1 MWKIIPTIYSV
12 FQFDTPISVKALE
25 ATKPKSVMDLSAA
38 NSLLRLQPENSSITP
53 IDSYIKYK
61 NNHQEWIEDTKNFGL
76 NDKEREILWKY
87 LADAYGL
94 ADSQEKIMRL
104 SMDSEVSGYSLKE
117 ANKLRKSIAKKDEKL
132 QAEAKQ
138 QFFEYGRKIG
148 TREVFLDYI
157 WNVVFAP
164 SMGYSLKIFN
174 LNYIAWLFN

>member
-1 MWKIIPTIYSV
+1 M
-12 FQFDTPISVKALE
+12 
-25 ATKPKSVMDLSAA
+25 
-38 NSLLRLQPENSSITP
+38 
-53 IDSYIKYK
+53 
-61 NNHQEWIEDTKNFGL
+61 

-157 WNVVFAP
+157 WNVVFAA
-164 SMGYSLKIFN
+164 SMGYSLKI
-174 LNYIAWLFN
+174 